1 MPLRPL
7 LLPALL
13 LLAIAAAACTQPRDQ
28 PAPALPTPTETPA
41 QPDAAPSQT
50 QLEQPASDQQND
62 AQPQPQTSSTQTETA
77 PEPAAPAPPDDSDD
91 QTLPLAPRPYD
102 HDFALS
108 IAHHL
113 ATEIGPRPAGQP
125 AETQAADYLAS
136 TFRQLGYDA
145 QIIPFSRAPR
155 SPWLARF
162 GTGTQRPVAGLLAE
176 GAASAPASGPL
187 ILIDGIGT
195 PGQIAAADPEGA
207 ILVVDRGQITFGRKA
222 LNAQA
227 AGAAGLIVVN
237 HENRPVIALIEETG
251 IAIPVVVVPSSA
263 RQDLAPAAG
272 RNADLAPQPAGDPSA
287 QRSAVDS
294 ANVLAAWPGGDCR
307 ILIGAHYDSVPIA
320 PGGNDNA
327 SGTAALAALARAF
340 AETAAAPHLC
350 FAAFGAEELGLLG
363 SHALVDQLRQ
373 DDRLAQIAAM
383 INLDAIGGGD
393 RPIQLIGSGSLAA
406 IAAHLAGQLGIAVQD
421 SSAAA
426 SPASDHLPFE
436 QRGIPVLAFFAPNP
450 IIHVPTDTYENLDS
464 ALMNDIARLAHAAIA
479 CIAADLRIPIQT
491 PLPCES
497 A

>member
-7 LLPALL
+7 LLAALL
-13 LLAIAAAACTQPRDQ
+13 SLAITAAACTQPRDQ
-28 PAPALPTPTETPA
+28 PTPAPPAPAETTS
-41 QPDAAPSQT
+41 QPDVAPSQP
-50 QLEQPASDQQND
+50 QSEQPAPDQQTH
-62 AQPQPQTSSTQTETA
+62 AQPQPLTSSTETRT
-77 PEPAAPAPPDDSDD
+77 PSQSPAPPADSDK
-91 QTLPLAPRPYD
+91 QALPLAPRPYD

-108 IAHHL
+108 IARHL

-145 QIIPFSRAPR
+145 QIIPFSRTVR

-162 GTGTQRPVAGLLAE
+162 GAQRPVAGLLAE
-176 GAASAPASGPL
+176 GAAATPASGPL
-187 ILIDGIGT
+187 SIIDGIGT
-195 PGQIAAADPEGA
+195 PAQIAAADPEGA

-237 HENRPVIALIEETG
+237 RENRPIIALIEEDD
-251 IAIPVVVVPSSA
+251 IAIPVVIVPSSA
-263 RQDLAPAAG
+263 RDDLTPAAG

-294 ANVLAAWPGGDCR
+294 ANVLANWPNGECR

-327 SGTAALAALARAF
+327 SGTAAIAAIARAF
-340 AETAAAPHLC
+340 AGTAAAPRLC

-373 DDRLAQIAAM
+373 DDRLDQIAAM

-393 RPIQLIGSGSLAA
+393 RPIQLIGSPSLAA
-406 IAAHLAGQLGIAVQD
+406 IAAPLAAELGIAVQD

-450 IIHVPTDTYENLDS
+450 VIHVPTDTYDNLDS

-479 CIAADLRIPIQT
+479 CIAADLQIPIQT